1 MISFNVLSCKGRR
14 NQNISKLYLY
24 SPKYHCRKALFT
36 FAIQLYGTNLTE
48 RIYIYIYISFMAFS
62 LQRIRYDLFM

>member
-1 MISFNVLSCKGRR
+1 MISFTVLSCKGRR
-14 NQNISKLYLY
+14 SQNISKLYLY
-24 SPKYHCRKALFT
+24 SPKHHCRKALFT

-48 RIYIYIYISFMAFS
+48 KMYMYISFMALS

>member
-24 SPKYHCRKALFT
+24 SPKYHYRKALFT

-48 RIYIYIYISFMAFS
+48 RMYIYIYIFYGIFTSEN
-62 LQRIRYDLFM
+62 